1 MDTPEAKFDAT
12 YVAVRDR
19 DQTLINELAACAI
32 RFASA
37 ELAHNWTEPD
47 PKPTINDVR
56 SHAKRQMFVDLNE
69 LKSAVTNAITDA
81 EFSVTH
87 IDTIESQVTFNK
99 SC

>member
-19 DQTLINELAACAI
+19 DHTLINELAAAAI

-37 ELAHNWTEPD
+37 ELAHNWTQPD
-47 PKPTINDVR
+47 AKPTVNDVR
-56 SHAKRQMFVDLNE
+56 SLAKRQMLVDLNAFM
-69 LKSAVTNAITDA
+69 LNVAAAISVA

-87 IDTIESQVTFNK
+87 IETIDSRVTFNNF
-99 SC
+99 C